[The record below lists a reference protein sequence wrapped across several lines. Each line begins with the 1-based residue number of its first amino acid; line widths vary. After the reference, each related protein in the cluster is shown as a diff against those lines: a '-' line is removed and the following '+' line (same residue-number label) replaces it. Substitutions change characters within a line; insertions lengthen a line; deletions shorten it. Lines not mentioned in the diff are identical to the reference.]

1 MEMVQRKGMI
11 TRPVTGIR
19 MSTRHRHRGIG
30 MPTITAI
37 VTTVMLT
44 TMTMTMAATA

>member
-1 MEMVQRKGMI
+1 MEMVQHKGTI

-19 MSTRHRHRGIG
+19 MSTRHRHSRIG

-37 VTTVMLT
+37 VTMVMLT
-44 TMTMTMAATA
+44 TTTATA